1 MSQEMIEL
9 LREDL
14 RKKRE
19 DIELLQLTEDYL
31 EKVLELST
39 KYSQSA
45 EERIRIR
52 TAMRYN
58 SSVRCVQEQRFAK
71 LISLLEMYGESE

>member
-19 DIELLQLTEDYL
+19 DIEILQTTEDYL
-31 EKVLELST
+31 EVCLNLCG
-39 KYSQSA
+39 KYDQSA

-58 SSVRCVQEQRFAK
+58 SSLRTIEEGRFAK
-71 LISLLEMYGESE
+71 LKTVLELYGGEE

>member
-1 MSQEMIEL
+1 MDIITTI
-9 LREDL
+9 RADI
-14 RKKRE
+14 KDKRE

-45 EERIRIR
+45 EERIRIK